1 MDLNDKG
8 YGRPG
13 TGLVLDL
20 VYNPGGGFLPPSQAE
35 LEQSYKVL
43 SMRSHCCHSRFV
55 STPCSLLPPRA
66 SLGLL
71 NTLQAELMEHFGIEF
86 SNLFTMTNMPI
97 KRYNQHASQT
107 TRTTHHLQ
115 SSHRVSVLF
124 PASGL
129 PTF

>member
-1 MDLNDKG
+1 MTRAMD
-8 YGRPG
+8 
-13 TGLVLDL
+13 VLALDWCWTSCTTPVVASCL
-20 VYNPGGGFLPPSQAE
+20 HPR
-35 LEQSYKVL
+35 QS
-43 SMRSHCCHSRFV
+43 SSSR
-55 STPCSLLPPRA
+55 TRYAQPLLPQPICKHALFTVAPRA

-97 KRYNQHASQT
+97 KRYSQHASQT
-107 TRTTHHLQ
+107 TRTTRQLQ
-115 SSHRVSVLF
+115 RSHCVSVLF